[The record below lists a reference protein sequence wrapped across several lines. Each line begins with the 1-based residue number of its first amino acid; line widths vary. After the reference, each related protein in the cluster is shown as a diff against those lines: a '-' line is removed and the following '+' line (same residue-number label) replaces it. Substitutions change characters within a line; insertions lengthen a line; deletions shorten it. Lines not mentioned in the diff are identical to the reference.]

1 MEEFEEQ
8 DFYIANQLR
17 AERGV
22 RSGLNETISI
32 LSAKHVDSN
41 VDAST
46 FFLHLYSDLY
56 LWLVNLF
63 PNGSKA

>member
-1 MEEFEEQ
+1 MEEFEERN
-8 DFYIANQLR
+8 FYIANQLR

-32 LSAKHVDSN
+32 LSAKHVDFN

-46 FFLHLYSDLY
+46 FLHLYSDLY